1 MENKDRRIGWL
12 KELKVG
18 DNVFIRSSLGLK
30 LGTVTKITP
39 TGRITVFNSTFSHM
53 GRAGSGFSVVRLEEA
68 TPEKISQHIER
79 FQKSKMVKLI
89 KENISKINFENLD
102 LGDLEELVDISN
114 QLVKESS
121 RQ

>member
-53 GRAGSGFSVVRLEEA
+53 GRAGSGFSVIRLEEA
-68 TPEKISQHIER
+68 TPKKISEHIER
-79 FQKSKMVKLI
+79 FQKSKMIKLI

-121 RQ
+121 EQ

>member
-53 GRAGSGFSVVRLEEA
+53 GRAGSGFSVIRLEEA

-79 FQKSKMVKLI
+79 FQKSKMIKLI

-102 LGDLEELVDISN
+102 LGDIEELVDISN
-114 QLVKESS
+114 KLVKKNSG
-121 RQ
+121 Q

>member
-1 MENKDRRIGWL
+1 MEHKDRRIGWL

-18 DNVFIRSSLGLK
+18 DNVFVRSSLGVK

-53 GRAGSGFSVVRLEEA
+53 GRAGSGFSVIRLEEA

-79 FQKSKMVKLI
+79 FQKTKMIKSI

-102 LGDLEELVDISN
+102 LEDIEELVDISN
-114 QLVKESS
+114 KLVKESS
-121 RQ
+121 GQ

>member
-1 MENKDRRIGWL
+1 MEHKDRRTGWL

-18 DNVFIRSSLGLK
+18 DNVFIRSSLGVK

-53 GRAGSGFSVVRLEEA
+53 GRAGSGFSVIRLEEA

-79 FQKSKMVKLI
+79 FQKTKMIKSI

-102 LGDLEELVDISN
+102 LGDIEELVDISN
-114 QLVKESS
+114 KLVKESS
-121 RQ
+121 GQ

>member
-1 MENKDRRIGWL
+1 MENKDRQIGWL

-53 GRAGSGFSVVRLEEA
+53 GRAGSGFSVIRLEEA
-68 TPEKISQHIER
+68 TLEKISQHIER
-79 FQKSKMVKLI
+79 F
-89 KENISKINFENLD
+89 
-102 LGDLEELVDISN
+102 
-114 QLVKESS
+114 
-121 RQ
+121 

>member
-39 TGRITVFNSTFSHM
+39 TGRITVFNSTFSHL
-53 GRAGSGFSVVRLEEA
+53 GRAGSGYSVVRLEEA
-68 TPEKISQHIER
+68 TPEKISKHHQKL
-79 FQKSKMVKLI
+79 QKSKMIKLVKE
-89 KENISKINFENLD
+89 KFSKINFEKLD
-102 LGDLEELVDISN
+102 LGDIEELTDILN
-114 QLVKESS
+114 QLVRESS
-121 RQ
+121 EK

>member
-1 MENKDRRIGWL
+1 MENKDKRTGWL

-18 DNVFIRSSLGLK
+18 DNVFIRSSLGVK

-53 GRAGSGFSVVRLEEA
+53 GRAGSGFSVIRLEEA
-68 TPEKISQHIER
+68 TPEKISEHIER
-79 FQKSKMVKLI
+79 FQKSKMTKLI
-89 KENISKINFENLD
+89 KENVSKINFENLD
-102 LGDLEELVDISN
+102 LGDLEELLDITN

-121 RQ
+121 E